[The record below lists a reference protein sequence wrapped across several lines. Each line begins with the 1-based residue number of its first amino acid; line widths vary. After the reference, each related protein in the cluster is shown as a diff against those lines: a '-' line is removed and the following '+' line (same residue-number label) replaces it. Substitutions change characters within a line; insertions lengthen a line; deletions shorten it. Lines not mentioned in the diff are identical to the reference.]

1 LSACRCQLLVLFSC
15 VILLGCGGSASEDI
29 SGKVT
34 FQDAPVTVG
43 HITFSRASSGSTAM
57 GTLGEDG
64 VFTLPASQSALLAP
78 GEYKVTITPVSVH
91 DPTGDSL
98 KDGIKLVEK
107 GGESIPMRYR
117 NRNKTPLR
125 KTIPSD
131 SYDFDMLP

>member
-1 LSACRCQLLVLFSC
+1 